1 MNKKTTYDPFE
12 NLIRDKL
19 DGLESDYGKDWDK
32 ISSRLDNTTKNSSK
46 NKNTLLVII
55 SFLIGIGL
63 LTIFLLDNNSENI
76 TPSVQEI
83 KKNES
88 IIKTKS
94 KENTNSNTDKKNS
107 GKTLKVI
114 EVKESN
120 DNLNTIYQK
129 FDTTILELADTTS
142 LVSLIDSIPDISFS
156 FSNKE
161 DTMIINRISILTD
174 KTNICYNDS

>member
-63 LTIFLLDNNSENI
+63 LTVFLIDNNSENI

-114 EVKESN
+114 E
-120 DNLNTIYQK
+120 
-129 FDTTILELADTTS
+129 
-142 LVSLIDSIPDISFS
+142 
-156 FSNKE
+156 
-161 DTMIINRISILTD
+161 
-174 KTNICYNDS
+174 

>member
-63 LTIFLLDNNSENI
+63 LTVFLLDNNSENI

-114 EVKESN
+114 EKKESN

-129 FDTTILELADTTS
+129 FA
-142 LVSLIDSIPDISFS
+142 PDIVIHLAAVSHANK
-156 FSNKE
+156 SNKDPHSTFDHSLRTLE
-161 DTMIINRISILTD
+161 NTLDWARHEGTKLI
-174 KTNICYNDS
+174 